1 MKQGVLPFQYGEER
15 SSAGMTAL
23 LGLPAYLELLHASG
37 LRESVE
43 RHVGLR
49 ECGQGWTDNQI
60 VTSLMMLNPVSSTG
74 QALAGGEPV
83 VDLEVLNKDAGFC
96 RVLREVETYGM
107 GLEDILH
114 TTCCPGRGRGYWRW
128 LPSRI
133 EHRRPC
139 LEHRS
144 VGDSAELPGRAR
156 AFPKLLNTAEGGLM
170 AWLRGWMGDSSWG
183 RNPARG
189 PE

>member
-23 LGLPAYLELLHASG
+23 SGLPAYLELMHASG

-74 QALAGGEPV
+74 FRRGCLGPTQHGGP
-83 VDLEVLNKDAGFC
+83 
-96 RVLREVETYGM
+96 
-107 GLEDILH
+107 
-114 TTCCPGRGRGYWRW
+114 
-128 LPSRI
+128 
-133 EHRRPC
+133 
-139 LEHRS
+139 
-144 VGDSAELPGRAR
+144 
-156 AFPKLLNTAEGGLM
+156 
-170 AWLRGWMGDSSWG
+170 
-183 RNPARG
+183 
-189 PE
+189 